1 MLTITIISVILGAV
15 CFLSAFFIKKN
26 NLKVIIGF
34 IGITLLLYGGFS
46 YGAIEPVPKI
56 ETYQTGNKKQIN
68 YPVEKVQVTS
78 PVDGDVLSCRVLTMG
93 VYPEPMDKDIWVLL
107 KPSDNKYYPQSDYT
121 NASYKEKGKWQ
132 VVTRFG
138 GDKGESYELLVYE
151 ADSSASQFFNQTIEE
166 WKSNN
171 DYQGLEKDDLPEGIS
186 LVDQITVTT
195 EFDCRGIF

>member
-1 MLTITIISVILGAV
+1 MLTITIIAIVVGAV
-15 CFLSAFFIKKN
+15 SFLAALFVKKN
-26 NLKVIIGF
+26 SLKVILGF

-56 ETYQTGNKKQIN
+56 ETFETAKQIEVN
-68 YPVEKVQVTS
+68 YPVEKVQITS
-78 PVDGDVLSCRVLTMG
+78 PIDGEVLACRVLAKG
-93 VYPEPMDKDIWVLL
+93 VYPESMEKDIWVLV
-107 KPSDNKYYPQSDYT
+107 KPSDDKYYPQSDYT

-138 GDKGESYELLVYE
+138 GDKNESYDLLVYE
-151 ADSSASQFFNQTIEE
+151 TNSAASQFFNEIIQK
-166 WKSNN
+166 WKTNN
-171 DYQGLEKDDLPEGIS
+171 DYQGIEKENLPDGIT

>member
-1 MLTITIISVILGAV
+1 MLTVTIIAVVIGAI
-15 CFLSAFFIKKN
+15 CFLSALFIKKN
-26 NLKVIIGF
+26 SLKVILGF

-56 ETYQTGNKKQIN
+56 ETYDTGNKIKVD

-78 PVDGDVLSCRVLTMG
+78 PVDGDVLSCRVLTTG
-93 VYPEPMDKDIWVLL
+93 VYPEPLQKDIWVLL

-121 NASYKEKGKWQ
+121 NASYKEKGNWQ

-138 GDKGESYELLVYE
+138 GDKGESYDLLVYE
-151 ADSSASQFFNQTIEE
+151 AEDSASQYFNETIQE
-166 WKSNN
+166 WKTNN
-171 DYQGLEKDDLPEGIS
+171 DYKGLEKEDLPKGLK

>member
-1 MLTITIISVILGAV
+1 MLTFVIISVIVGAV
-15 CFLSAFFIKKN
+15 CFLAALFVKKN
-26 NLKVIIGF
+26 SLKVVLGF

-46 YGAIEPVPKI
+46 YGAIEPMPKI
-56 ETYQTGNKKQIN
+56 ETYETGNRKEVN
-68 YPVEKVQVTS
+68 YPVEKVQITS
-78 PVDGDVLSCRVLTMG
+78 PVDGDVLACRVLSMG
-93 VYPEPMDKDIWVLL
+93 VYPESMDKDIWVLV

-138 GDKGESYELLVYE
+138 GDKGESYELLVFE
-151 ADSSASQFFNQTIEE
+151 TDASASQFFNKTIEE

-171 DYQGLEKDDLPEGIS
+171 DYQGIEKGDLPKGIS